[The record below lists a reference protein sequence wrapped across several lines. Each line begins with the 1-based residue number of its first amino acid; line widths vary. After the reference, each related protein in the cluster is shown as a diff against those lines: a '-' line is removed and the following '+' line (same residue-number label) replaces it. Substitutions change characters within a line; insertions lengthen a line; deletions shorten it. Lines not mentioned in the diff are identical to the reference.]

1 MEFEIDFI
9 ESYSRQDI
17 LRELQRIA
25 DALGKDTVTTRD
37 IRTHGRISQRTV
49 TGRFGSLMNALFE
62 AGLKP
67 GRCFF
72 TDQELCFLLAEV
84 WTHTLK
90 KHGRSPVRQ
99 DLADFGYPVHADT
112 IVSRF
117 GTWNKALL
125 AAAKFVSTPAGS
137 PATLPSKT
145 APRRKKISIR
155 KRFLVLKRDRYRCRL
170 CKRAGVELEVDHR
183 IPRAQGGSD
192 ALDNLQALCFDCN
205 RGKQDSSE

>member
-9 ESYSRQDI
+9 ESYSREYI

-25 DALGKDTVTTRD
+25 AALGKNTVTTRD
-37 IRTHGRISQRTV
+37 IQTHGRISPRTV
-49 TGRFGSLMNALFE
+49 TDRFGSLMIALLE

-112 IVSRF
+112 FVNRF

-137 PATLPSKT
+137 PPATLPSA
-145 APRRKKISIR
+145 APGRKKISIR
-155 KRFLVLKRDRYRCRL
+155 KRFLVLKRDRYHCRL

-192 ALDNLQALCFDCN
+192 ALDNLQALCVDCN
-205 RGKQDSSE
+205 RGKKDSSE